1 VILIVLHLAGGV
13 ALLTWGLHMVESGLM
28 RAFGASLKRFMGKS
42 LGNRFNAF
50 FAGLAITG
58 ALQSST
64 ATGMIASSFAARGLM
79 RPVTGLAVML
89 GANVGSTLIVQAFS
103 LDLSW
108 ISPACLLVGMAMF
121 EKGKGSRNRDIGRAL
136 IGLGLMLLALTLLV
150 STVQPAESAPALRTV
165 LGALAGEPV
174 LNAALA
180 CLLTWAAHSS
190 IPVVLF
196 VMSLANLHSVPM
208 DSAIAMVLGA
218 NVGSALNPYFEAAKG
233 DDRSRRRLPAGNLLL
248 RGGVCILL
256 LGLCSPLAQLLNGMP
271 GDASRAIANFHTGFN
286 VGIAVMFIGFLDPV
300 SRLLERLLPA
310 PGIADDSDAPR
321 YLDEDALQTPAQA
334 LACAAREVIRMSEVV
349 DTMLSESVPVLLAN
363 DRRAVSELSDRDD
376 TVDMLHDAIKRYVT
390 DITREPLSEEDRRWA
405 SAIMTAVINLEHI
418 GDIID
423 KNLLEIAQKKIKM
436 QLSFSPEGAEE
447 LRMMHRSV
455 TGSFHRAQALLV
467 SGRTQTAAQLIAD
480 KQALRRLER
489 SARDR
494 HLDRLREGLPD
505 SIASSSLHLDVLRD
519 LVRIQSHICALAY
532 PLLERERDEAQ
543 ALEAV
548 EEQLAD
554 SNCRGS

>member
-1 VILIVLHLAGGV
+1 MILIALHLAGGV

-28 RAFGASLKRFMGKS
+28 RAFGATLRRFMARS
-42 LGNRFNAF
+42 LGNRVNAF

-79 RPVTGLAVML
+79 APVTGLAVML
-89 GANVGSTLIVQAFS
+89 GANVGSTLIVQAFA

-108 ISPACLLVGMAMF
+108 ISPACLLVGMALF
-121 EKGKGSRNRDIGRAL
+121 EKGKGSRNRDIGRAS

-150 STVQPAESAPALRTV
+150 STVQPAETAPALRTV

-196 VMSLANLHSVPM
+196 VMSLANLHSIPM
-208 DSAIAMVLGA
+208 DSALAMVLGA
-218 NVGSALNPYFEAAKG
+218 NVGSALNPYFEAARG

-248 RGGVCILL
+248 RGGVCILM
-256 LGLCSPLAQLLNGMP
+256 LGACAPLARWLEGMP
-271 GDASRAIANFHTGFN
+271 GDASRTIANFHTGLN
-286 VGIAVMFIGFLDPV
+286 VAIAVLFIGLLDPV
-300 SRLLERLLPA
+300 ARLLERLLPA
-310 PGIADDSDAPR
+310 PGLTDDSEAPR
-321 YLDEDALQTPAQA
+321 YLDEIALQTPSQA
-334 LACAAREVIRMSEVV
+334 LACASREVIRMSEIVEA
-349 DTMLSESVPVLLAN
+349 MLRESIPVMLAN
-363 DRRAVSELSDRDD
+363 DRHAVSDIASRDAA
-376 TVDMLHDAIKRYVT
+376 VDVLHDAIKRYVT
-390 DITREPLSEEDRRWA
+390 KITREPLSEEDRRWA
-405 SAIMTAVINLEHI
+405 SAIMMAVINLEHI

-423 KNLLEIAQKKIKM
+423 KNLLEIAQKKIKS
-436 QLSFSPEGAEE
+436 QLSFSPDGAEE
-447 LRMMHRSV
+447 LRAMHRSV

-467 SGRTQTAAQLIAD
+467 SRRTQTAAQLIAD
-480 KQALRRLER
+480 KQALRRLEQ
-489 SARDR
+489 SARER
-494 HLDRLREGLPD
+494 HLERLREGQPD

-532 PLLERERDEAQ
+532 PLLERERAGVKAAETGNVSVS
-543 ALEAV
+543 AV
-548 EEQLAD
+548 
-554 SNCRGS
+554 SHPIS

>member
-1 VILIVLHLAGGV
+1 MILIVLHLAGGV

-28 RAFGASLKRFMGKS
+28 RAFGASLRRFMARS

-50 FAGLAITG
+50 CAGLAITG

-79 RPVTGLAVML
+79 APVTGLAVML
-89 GANVGSTLIVQAFS
+89 GANVGSTLIVQAFA

-108 ISPACLLVGMAMF
+108 ISPACLLVGMALF
-121 EKGKGSRNRDIGRAL
+121 ERGKGSRNRDIGRAL

-150 STVQPAESAPALRTV
+150 STVQPAETAPALRTV

-196 VMSLANLHSVPM
+196 VMSLANLHSIPM
-208 DSAIAMVLGA
+208 DSALAMVLGA

-248 RGGVCILL
+248 RGGVCVLM
-256 LGLCSPLAQLLNGMP
+256 LGACAPLARLLEGMP
-271 GDASRAIANFHTGFN
+271 GDASRMIANFHTGLN
-286 VGIAVMFIGFLDPV
+286 VAIAVLFIGLLDPV
-300 SRLLERLLPA
+300 ARLLERLLPA
-310 PGIADDSDAPR
+310 PGITGDSDAPR
-321 YLDEDALQTPAQA
+321 YLDEIALQMPSQA
-334 LACAAREVIRMSEVV
+334 LACASREVIRMSEIVE
-349 DTMLSESVPVLLAN
+349 TMLRESIPVMLAN
-363 DRRAVSELSDRDD
+363 DRHAVNDLASRDD
-376 TVDMLHDAIKRYVT
+376 AVDVLHDAIKRYVT
-390 DITREPLSEEDRRWA
+390 KITREPLSDEDRRWA

-423 KNLLEIAQKKIKM
+423 KNLLEIAQKKIKS

-447 LRMMHRSV
+447 LCAMHRSV

-467 SGRTQTAAQLIAD
+467 SRRTQTAEQLIAD

-489 SARDR
+489 SARER
-494 HLDRLREGLPD
+494 HLERLREGLPD

-532 PLLERERDEAQ
+532 PLLEREKVPAKVAETGNVSVR
-543 ALEAV
+543 AV
-548 EEQLAD
+548 
-554 SNCRGS
+554 SHSMS

>member
-1 VILIVLHLAGGV
+1 MILIVLHLAGGV

-28 RAFGASLKRFMGKS
+28 RAYGASLKRFMGKS

-108 ISPACLLVGMAMF
+108 ISPACLLIGMGMF

-180 CLLTWAAHSS
+180 CVLTWAAHSS

-196 VMSLANLHSVPM
+196 VMSLANMHSVPM

-218 NVGSALNPYFEAAKG
+218 NIGSALNPYFEAAKG
-233 DDRSRRRLPAGNLLL
+233 TDRSRRRLPAGNLLL
-248 RGGVCILL
+248 RGGVCLL
-256 LGLCSPLAQLLNGMP
+256 LLSLCSPLAHLIDGVP
-271 GDASRAIANFHTGFN
+271 GDASRAIANFHTGLN
-286 VGIAVMFIGFLDPV
+286 VAIAVMFIGFLDPV

-349 DTMLSESVPVLLAN
+349 DTMLSSSVPVLLAN
-363 DRRAVSELSDRDD
+363 DRRAVSELADRDD

-390 DITREPLSEEDRRWA
+390 DITREPLSDEDRRWA

-467 SGRTQTAAQLIAD
+467 SGRTQTAAQLIED

-494 HLDRLREGLPD
+494 HLERLRDGLPD

-532 PLLERERDEAQ
+532 PLLEREREE
-543 ALEAV
+543 ALETAEV
-548 EEQLAD
+548 RLPD
-554 SNCRGS
+554 VN

>member
-1 VILIVLHLAGGV
+1 M
-13 ALLTWGLHMVESGLM
+13 LTWGLHMVESGLM

-233 DDRSRRRLPAGNLLL
+233 ADRSRRRLPAGNLLL

-256 LGLCSPLAQLLNGMP
+256 LGACSPLAQLLDGMP
-271 GDASRAIANFHTGFN
+271 GDASHAIANLHTGLN
-286 VGIAVMFIGFLDPV
+286 VGIAVLFIGLLDPV

-310 PGIADDSDAPR
+310 PGVGDDSDAPR
-321 YLDEDALQTPAQA
+321 YLDEAALETPSQA

-349 DTMLSESVPVLLAN
+349 ETMLSASVPVLLAN
-363 DRRAVSELSDRDD
+363 DRRAVSELADRDD

-467 SGRTQTAAQLIAD
+467 SGRTQTAALLIAD

-494 HLDRLREGLPD
+494 HLERLREGLPD

-532 PLLERERDEAQ
+532 PLLEREREKERECEEVPTTLEGEEVQLPDDANYEA
-543 ALEAV
+543 
-548 EEQLAD
+548 
-554 SNCRGS
+554 NCRGS

>member
-1 VILIVLHLAGGV
+1 MVLVVLHLAGGV

-28 RAFGASLKRFMGKS
+28 RAFGTSLKRFMARS

-50 FAGLAITG
+50 GAGLAITG

-79 RPVTGLAVML
+79 RPVTGLAIML

-108 ISPACLLVGMAMF
+108 ISPACLLIGMTLF

-150 STVQPAESAPALRTV
+150 ATVQPAETAPALRTV
-165 LGALAGEPV
+165 LGVLAGEPV

-196 VMSLANLHSVPM
+196 VMSLASLHTVPM
-208 DSAIAMVLGA
+208 STAVAMVLGA

-233 DDRSRRRLPAGNLLL
+233 ADISHRRLPAGNLLL
-248 RGGVCILL
+248 RGGVCIALL
-256 LGLCSPLAQLLNGMP
+256 AVCAPLAGLLDGLS
-271 GDASRAIANFHTGFN
+271 GDAGRTIANFHTGVN
-286 VGIAVMFIGFLDPV
+286 VAIAVLFIGVLDPV
-300 SRLLERLLPA
+300 AKLLERLLPA
-310 PGIADDSDAPR
+310 RGAADADDVPH
-321 YLDEDALQTPAQA
+321 YLDETALSIPSQA
-334 LACAAREVIRMSEVV
+334 LACATREVIRMGEIVEA
-349 DTMLSESVPVLLAN
+349 MLSASVPVLLAN
-363 DRRAVSELSDRDD
+363 DRRAVSDIAQRDD
-376 TVDMLHDAIKRYVT
+376 AVDLLHEAIKRYVT
-390 DITREPLSEEDRRWA
+390 TVTRAPLTDEDRRWA
-405 SAIMTAVINLEHI
+405 STIMNFVINLEHI
-418 GDIID
+418 GDIVD
-423 KNLLEIAQKKIKM
+423 KNLMELAQKKIKA
-436 QLSFSPEGAEE
+436 QLSFSAEGADE
-447 LRMMHRSV
+447 LRALHRSV
-455 TGSFHRAQALLV
+455 IDSFHRAQALLV
-467 SGRTQTAAQLIAD
+467 SGRPQTATQLLAD

-489 SARDR
+489 AARDQ
-494 HLDRLREGLPD
+494 HLDRLREGKPD

-532 PLLERERDEAQ
+532 PMLERNTAAAAKQTSAATE
-543 ALEAV
+543 V
-548 EEQLAD
+548 
-554 SNCRGS
+554 

>member
-28 RAFGASLKRFMGKS
+28 RAFGASLRRFMARS

-50 FAGLAITG
+50 CAGLAITG

-64 ATGMIASSFAARGLM
+64 ATGMIASSFAARGVM

-108 ISPACLLVGMAMF
+108 ISPLCLLVGMALF
-121 EKGKGSRNRDIGRAL
+121 EKGKGSRNRDVGRAL

-150 STVQPAESAPALRTV
+150 STVRPAESAPALRTV
-165 LGALAGEPV
+165 LGALAGEPA

-180 CLLTWAAHSS
+180 CVLTWAAHSS

-196 VMSLANLHSVPM
+196 VMSLANLHTIPM
-208 DSAIAMVLGA
+208 DTAIAMVLGG

-233 DDRSRRRLPAGNLLL
+233 EDRSRRRLPAGNLLL
-248 RGGVCILL
+248 RGGVCIALL
-256 LGLCSPLAQLLNGMP
+256 AACAQIARLLDSLP
-271 GDASRAIANFHTGFN
+271 GDASRTIADFHTGVN
-286 VGIAVMFIGFLDPV
+286 VIIAVLFIGLLDPV
-300 SRLLERLLPA
+300 ARLLERLLPA
-310 PGIADDSDAPR
+310 PSVADDANAPR
-321 YLDEDALQTPAQA
+321 YLDEAALQAPSQA
-334 LACAAREVIRMSEVV
+334 LAFATREVIRMGEIVEA
-349 DTMLSESVPVLLAN
+349 MLSASVPVLLAN
-363 DRRAVSELSDRDD
+363 DRRAVYEIASRDD
-376 TVDMLHDAIKRYVT
+376 AVDMLHDAIKQYVT
-390 DITREPLSEEDRRWA
+390 EVTREPLSEEDRRWA

-423 KNLLEIAQKKIKM
+423 KNLLESAQKKIKA
-436 QLSFSPEGAEE
+436 QVSFSAEGAEE
-447 LRMMHRSV
+447 LRVLHRSV
-455 TGSFHRAQALLV
+455 IDSFHRAQALLV
-467 SGRTQTAAQLIAD
+467 SGRAQTAAQLIAD

-494 HLDRLREGLPD
+494 HLERLREGLPD

-519 LVRIQSHICALAY
+519 LVRIQSHICAMAY
-532 PLLERERDEAQ
+532 PLLEREKVGTV
-543 ALEAV
+543 AV
-548 EEQLAD
+548 KF
-554 SNCRGS
+554 G

>member
-1 VILIVLHLAGGV
+1 VILIFLHLAGGV

-28 RAFGASLKRFMGKS
+28 RALGASLRRFMARS

-50 FAGLAITG
+50 CAGLAITG

-108 ISPACLLVGMAMF
+108 ISPACLLIGMGMF

-180 CLLTWAAHSS
+180 CILTWAAHSS

-196 VMSLANLHSVPM
+196 VMSLANLHTVPM
-208 DSAIAMVLGA
+208 DTAIAMVLGA
-218 NVGSALNPYFEAAKG
+218 NVGSALNPYFEAATG
-233 DDRSRRRLPAGNLLL
+233 DDRRRRRLPAGNLLL
-248 RGGVCILL
+248 RGGVCVLL
-256 LGLCSPLAQLLNGMP
+256 LAVCSPLASLLDSLP
-271 GDASRAIANFHTGFN
+271 GDASRTIADFHTGLN
-286 VGIAVMFIGFLDPV
+286 VAIAVVFIGLLDPV
-300 SRLLERLLPA
+300 ARLLERLLPA
-310 PGIADDSDAPR
+310 SGSDADVNAPR
-321 YLDEDALQTPAQA
+321 YLDIDALQSPSEA
-334 LACAAREVIRMSEVV
+334 LACAAREVIRMSEIVEA
-349 DTMLSESVPVLLAN
+349 MLSACVPVLLAN
-363 DRRAVSELSDRDD
+363 DRRAVNDIASRDD
-376 TVDMLHDAIKRYVT
+376 AVDLLHDAIKRYVT
-390 DITREPLSEEDRRWA
+390 EVTREPLSEEDRRWA

-423 KNLLEIAQKKIKM
+423 KNLLEIAQKKIKT
-436 QLSFSPEGAEE
+436 QLSFSAEGAEE
-447 LRMMHRSV
+447 LRELHRSV
-455 TGSFHRAQALLV
+455 IDSYHRAQALLV

-480 KQALRRLER
+480 KQALRQLER

-494 HLDRLREGLPD
+494 HLERLREGQPD

-532 PLLERERDEAQ
+532 PLLEH
-543 ALEAV
+543 
-548 EEQLAD
+548 
-554 SNCRGS
+554 